1 MGGKLLEELE
11 LREIVARNR
20 ELETQLTK
28 RNEQYIFDLKKSLTA
43 ANLSEELQAIALDKI
58 LPELVAGQKSG
69 STARQL
75 FGTVSERTEAIL
87 TAPIPKKEAS
97 KLLMWLDNV
106 LMLFA
111 LLTIVAGI
119 VPLLFKGA
127 KSASEQQGIL
137 TLIIASLSGGYAFY
151 LIYDKIYRFDRPGAD
166 QSKRPGTLKSMG
178 MMMGIILIWMLFF
191 MGSALIPKSINIPL
205 DPLVTVILG
214 AVAFGVRHLLK
225 KKYNIEGSMFSR

>member
-11 LREIVARNR
+11 LREMVARNR

-43 ANLSEELQAIALDKI
+43 ANLSEELQAIALDQI

-87 TAPIPKKEAS
+87 TAPAPRKEAT
-97 KLLMWLDNV
+97 KGLMWLDNS

-111 LLTIVAGI
+111 LLSIVAGI
-119 VPLLFKGA
+119 MPLLFKSA
-127 KSASEQQGIL
+127 KSASSQQGIL
-137 TLIIASLSGGYAFY
+137 TLIIAALSGGYAFY
-151 LIYDKIYRFDRPGAD
+151 LIYDKIYKYDRPGAD
-166 QSKRPGTLKSMG
+166 QTDRPGTLKSMG

-191 MGSALIPKSINIPL
+191 MASALIPPTINIAL
-205 DPLVTVILG
+205 DPVVNVALG
-214 AVAFGVRHLLK
+214 ALAFGGRYLLK
-225 KKYNIEGSMFSR
+225 KKYNIQGSLFSR